1 MAFLSRAGHKVS
13 LHAFARSR
21 LNPVKRSVPQIG
33 KWRLIW
39 AEYAGWRMKGKAEA
53 PDRNLQKALPPL
65 MAELAML
72 DDTTL
77 DQRIAAR
84 RPRAEAILKR
94 DGNDAFAEA
103 LEVVRRTMGFA
114 LRENQIACAAS
125 LLAGECVELRT
136 GEGKTLA
143 AALAA
148 LVAARAGVSCHVI
161 TVNDYLA
168 QRDRD
173 LIEPMAHRFGLTT
186 SVVLPDMP
194 EDERRAAYDAD
205 IVYGTNKTF
214 VFDHLRDRRDAQAK
228 PGAVPRQTG
237 QALAICDEADSVMID
252 DATVPM
258 ILSEIGA
265 DVPEI
270 DLDLFAALDGFAANL
285 VIGEDRVVDQNGAW
299 RLTLQGLQ
307 ALETVAQTWPHALAR
322 TDEIVGLAEKALAAR
337 WQFRRGDAY
346 VVHDDKVQM
355 IDQSTG
361 RLTPDRRW
369 EYGLQ
374 QLVEIASGVPPS
386 PEGRTVAQLTQ
397 QTYFRQYRLLS
408 GLTGT
413 ARECRP
419 EFWSIY
425 QLQVRAI
432 RPHAPMRLTN
442 YGLSVFH
449 TRAAKWDHV
458 AARAIAMAQSRAVLI
473 GLNDVSETEALAAV
487 FAALGRDVA
496 ILDALTEAEE
506 AALVAQAGQEGRIT
520 IATHLAGRGTDIEL
534 GPSVRTAGGLHV
546 IIGSAM
552 VSSRLERQF
561 YGRAGRSGDPGS
573 YERAISLE
581 DRSLCDGAQTLS
593 RWLLRGLLRLPLAVL
608 HSATLAVF
616 QTGRDRRARKLRRM
630 TLLRE
635 QELVRQVGYR

>member
-1 MAFLSRAGHKVS
+1 MLLFSRSRARLS

-21 LNPVKRSVPQIG
+21 VNPVKRTVPQIG
-33 KWRLIW
+33 KWPLIW
-39 AEYAGWRMKGKAEA
+39 AEYIGWRLSGLPAA
-53 PDRNLQKALPPL
+53 PDLNLQGALPAL
-65 MAELAML
+65 MAELEKL
-72 DDTTL
+72 DDAAL
-77 DQRIAAR
+77 DQHIAAN
-84 RPRAEAILKR
+84 RPRAEDIHTPA
-94 DGNDAFAEA
+94 GMVAFSQA
-103 LEVVRRTMGFA
+103 LTVVQRATTFA

-125 LLAGECVELRT
+125 LLSGECVELRT

-148 LVAARAGVSCHVI
+148 LVAARAGVSCHVV

-168 QRDRD
+168 QRDCA
-173 LIEPMAHRFGLTT
+173 LIAPMARRLGLTT
-186 SVVLPDMP
+186 AVVLQDMG
-194 EDERRAAYDAD
+194 EESRRAAYDAD

-214 VFDHLRDRRDAQAK
+214 VFDHLRDRRDAQAQT
-228 PGAVPRQTG
+228 GAIPRQTG
-237 QALAICDEADSVMID
+237 QAFAICDEADSVMID

-265 DVPEI
+265 DVPQI
-270 DLDLFAALDGFAANL
+270 DLDLFVALDAFVTTL
-285 VIGEDRVVDQNGAW
+285 RPGEGRVVDQNGAW
-299 RLTLQGLQ
+299 RLTLQGLN
-307 ALETVAQTWPHALAR
+307 ALETAAQHWPHAVAR

-374 QLVEIASGVPPS
+374 QLVEITAGVPPS

-425 QLQVRAI
+425 HLQVRTI
-432 RPHAPMRLTN
+432 RPHAPMRLIDH
-442 YGLSVFH
+442 GLIVLK
-449 TRAAKWDHV
+449 TRAEKWEYIARQAVAVAKE
-458 AARAIAMAQSRAVLI
+458 RAVLI

-487 FAALGRDVA
+487 FAAQGHEVA
-496 ILDALTEAEE
+496 VLDAMSEAEE
-506 AALVAQAGQEGRIT
+506 AALVAEAGQAGRIT
-520 IATHLAGRGTDIEL
+520 IATHLAGRGTDIALAER
-534 GPSVRTAGGLHV
+534 VRVRGGLHV

-552 VSSRLERQF
+552 ASSRLERQF

-573 YERAISLE
+573 FERAISLE
-581 DRSLCDGAQTLS
+581 DRTLCDGAQNLS
-593 RWLLRGLLRLPLAVL
+593 RLVLRGILRLPIVALHPLALVL
-608 HSATLAVF
+608 F